1 MKVFSKILDI
11 IQVVFKWIMIAAM
24 FIFTVVIIVSVF
36 CRYVLANSLTWS
48 EQVSRFLFVWM
59 IMLGIPILYRTKL
72 ATNLDLVIEHFPPVL
87 QAVTAIVMDLIVG
100 AFAVYFGYGGLRYT
114 IKAGANIFQGLNIPT
129 GYIYAS
135 EIACGGMLLLCAIES
150 AVYRVIHL
158 VKKDKGKEAPSA

>member
-11 IQVVFKWIMIAAM
+11 IQVVFKWIMITAM
-24 FIFTVVIIVSVF
+24 FIFTAVIIVSVF
-36 CRYVLANSLTWS
+36 CRYVLSNSLTWA

-72 ATNLDLVIEHFPPVL
+72 ATNLDLVIERFPPTL
-87 QAVTAIVMDLIVG
+87 QAITAIVMDVIVG

-129 GYIYAS
+129 GFIYAS
-135 EIACGGMLLLCAIES
+135 EIACGAMLFLCTVES
-150 AVYRVIHL
+150 IVNRVICL
-158 VKKDKGKEAPSA
+158 INGNKGKGDPSA

>member
-100 AFAVYFGYGGLRYT
+100 AFAAYLGYGGLRYT